1 MNAEARPQLLTL
13 LDDAALARRVIEVS
27 TALAQVLQ
35 RPLEVIYVES
45 APALLAA
52 ALPFTQ
58 VLAEGGAQW
67 HRLEPVDV
75 ELGYR
80 AQAERLRTLTERITL
95 RHAVHWSM
103 RVVRGALPRAAFEL
117 HAQSDLV
124 LVGTASPAPALAPPR
139 RATARPVIVAVTDD
153 GEAGQRSTQVG
164 REAAQA
170 LGGTLVVRHAAA
182 GHTSDTVTAAR
193 CDLLVLPRA
202 LATPAVLAALPQPA
216 LLVG

>member
-1 MNAEARPQLLTL
+1 MSAEARPQLLTL
-13 LDDAALARRVIEVS
+13 LDDAALARHVIEVS
-27 TALAQVLQ
+27 TALAQVLR
-35 RPLEVIYVES
+35 RPLEVVYVES
-45 APALLAA
+45 VPALIAA
-52 ALPFTQ
+52 SLPFTQ

-80 AQAERLRTLTERITL
+80 AQAERLCALTERITL

-124 LVGTASPAPALAPPR
+124 LVGTASPALAPPR

-153 GEAGQRSTQVG
+153 SEAGRRSKQVG

-170 LGGTLVVRHAAA
+170 LGGTLVVRHAAS
-182 GHTSDTVTAAR
+182 GRTSDTVTAAR

-202 LATPAVLAALPQPA
+202 LATPAMLATLPQPA